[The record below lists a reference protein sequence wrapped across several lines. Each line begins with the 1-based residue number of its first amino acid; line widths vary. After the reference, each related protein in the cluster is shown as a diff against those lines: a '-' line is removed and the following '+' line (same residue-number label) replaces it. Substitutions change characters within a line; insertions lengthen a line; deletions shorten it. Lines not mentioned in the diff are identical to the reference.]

1 MKIKKSSS
9 FLLISKNRNNKGS
22 HSNSNP
28 TYNRFGLFI
37 SLSKTTTFFFITFL
51 FIIWMDKA
59 HAREEYEFAATKQ
72 RFEDHIPTIISDDI
86 ISHHKPKEF
95 NLGIEMLAG
104 TMAGVSTCI
113 LFYPLELIE
122 AKIQV
127 ASSTTALNKGGSGV
141 IKRSPIG
148 PFSIAKS
155 IFKTSGIKGFYQ
167 GLTPTALGNSVNW
180 GVYFSVYRYTNHWW
194 NHSSGGT
201 SSANQPA
208 WVGHSF
214 SAITAGLITTAIVNP
229 FWVLKIR
236 LATSRK
242 YNGMSDAFQSII
254 RNEGVKGLWKGVGIS
269 FFGVSEGLVQF
280 VTYEYLLEQ
289 MKLMNGGSTSHL
301 SMSNYLI
308 AGGTSRLVAGLCTYP
323 YLLIRSS
330 LQSETCPYKSMS
342 DACRQIY
349 KHQGLSGFYK
359 GIAPNLARS
368 IPPAAFMLYI
378 VEFFRNTLTNTFIAN

>member
-1 MKIKKSSS
+1 
-9 FLLISKNRNNKGS
+9 
-22 HSNSNP
+22 
-28 TYNRFGLFI
+28 
-37 SLSKTTTFFFITFL
+37 
-51 FIIWMDKA
+51 MDKA
-59 HAREEYEFAATKQ
+59 HSKEEYEFSATKQ
-72 RFEDHIPTIISDDI
+72 KFEDHIPTLISDEI
-86 ISHHKPKEF
+86 ISHHKSKEF

-104 TMAGVSTCI
+104 TLAGVSTCI

-127 ASSTTALNKGGSGV
+127 AASSAAFKNNSAGA

-148 PFSIAKS
+148 PLGIAKS

-180 GVYFSVYRYTNHWW
+180 GVYFSIYRYTNHWW
-194 NHSSGGT
+194 NHSNTGGGGT
-201 SSANQPA
+201 TNQPA

-236 LATSRK
+236 LATTKK
-242 YNGMSDAFQSII
+242 YSGMSDAFQSIV
-254 RNEGVKGLWKGVGIS
+254 RNEGIKGLWKGVGIS

-289 MKLMNGGSTSHL
+289 MKMMNIGGNL
-301 SMSNYLI
+301 SVANYLM

-330 LQSETCPYKSMS
+330 LQSEPCPYKSMT
-342 DACRQIY
+342 DAIGKIY
-349 KHQGLSGFYK
+349 KHQGIAGFYK
-359 GIAPNLARS
+359 GIVPNLARS

-378 VEFFRNTLTNTFIAN
+378 VEFFRNSLTSTFISN